1 MQIAVLGINHKTAC
15 VEVRE
20 QVALADD
27 GAGRL
32 VRALVALP
40 VVDEAVAVST
50 CNRTELYLTGP
61 RLPLQDVAIEAL
73 CAATDACP
81 ADLKE
86 SVYYLENR
94 EAVRHLFSV
103 ASSLD
108 SMVLG
113 EAQILHQLKSAYG
126 IAEECGTTGT
136 VLHRLMRRSFEVGK
150 RVRTETRIGE
160 SSLSIASVSV
170 DLARNVFGEL
180 RNRVVLVVGAGEM
193 AELVVTHL
201 QGHGIT
207 RILVANRTFERAVE
221 LAERFGGDAVRYEAL
236 PDHMAVADIVI
247 TSTSAKEPIIR
258 RGDMEAVMRR
268 RRNRPVFLI
277 DIAVPRDVE
286 SAVNK
291 VQNAYLY
298 DIDDLQHV
306 VASNLDDR
314 QREAVLAREIVE
326 EEVGIFQEWLASLA
340 VVPTLVALRTWATSV
355 KDEELDKFLAK
366 MPDLTDDQR
375 NKVGALAHSIVNKLL
390 HPPTVRVKE
399 AADEEEG
406 MLYASS
412 LRALFGLNGAGPATP
427 APTEEGAAAGV
438 VPKDTPSGPDPRAVA
453 GGGPQPAVDP
463 TVRPGAD

>member
-27 GAGRL
+27 GASRL
-32 VRALVALP
+32 VRDLVASP
-40 VVDEAVAVST
+40 AIDEAVAVST
-50 CNRTELYLTGP
+50 CNRTELYVTGP

-73 CAATDACP
+73 CAATPACR
-81 ADLKE
+81 ADLE
-86 SVYYLENR
+86 DSIYYLENR
-94 EAVRHLFSV
+94 DAVRHVFSV

-113 EAQILHQLKSAYG
+113 EAQILHQLKNAYG
-126 IAEECGTTGT
+126 LAEEAGATGT
-136 VLHRLMRRSFEVGK
+136 VLNRLLRRSFEVGK

-207 RILVANRTFERAVE
+207 HILVANRTFERAVE
-221 LAERFGGDAVRYEAL
+221 LAERFGGDAVRYETL
-236 PDHMAVADIVI
+236 FDRMAAADIVI
-247 TSTSAKEPIIR
+247 TSTAAKEPIIR

-291 VQNAYLY
+291 VPNAYLY
-298 DIDDLQHV
+298 DIDDLQDV
-306 VASNLDDR
+306 VASNLGER
-314 QREAVLAREIVE
+314 QREAVLARQIVE
-326 EEVGIFQEWLASLA
+326 DEVGLFQEWLAGLA
-340 VVPTLVALRTWATSV
+340 VVPTLLALRTWAVEV
-355 KDEELDKFLAK
+355 KDQELDKFLAK
-366 MPDLTDDQR
+366 MPDLTEDER

-399 AADEEEG
+399 AAGEEEG
-406 MLYASS
+406 MLYART
-412 LRALFGLNGAGPATP
+412 LQALFGLDPYAEGEVDPQPGDAPAANRVAP
-427 APTEEGAAAGV
+427 VAPTAR
-438 VPKDTPSGPDPRAVA
+438 T
-453 GGGPQPAVDP
+453 
-463 TVRPGAD
+463 GAD

>member
-1 MQIAVLGINHKTAC
+1 
-15 VEVRE
+15 
-20 QVALADD
+20 
-27 GAGRL
+27 
-32 VRALVALP
+32 
-40 VVDEAVAVST
+40 
-50 CNRTELYLTGP
+50 
-61 RLPLQDVAIEAL
+61 
-73 CAATDACP
+73 
-81 ADLKE
+81 
-86 SVYYLENR
+86 
-94 EAVRHLFSV
+94 V

-126 IAEECGTTGT
+126 LAEEAGATGT
-136 VLHRLMRRSFEVGK
+136 VLNRLLRRSFEVGK
-150 RVRTETRIGE
+150 RVRTDTRIGE

-236 PDHMAVADIVI
+236 FDHMTTADIVI
-247 TSTSAKEPIIR
+247 TSTAAKEPIIH
-258 RGDMEAVMRR
+258 RGEMEAVMRR

-298 DIDDLQHV
+298 DIDDLQDV
-306 VASNLDDR
+306 VASNLDER

-326 EEVGIFQEWLASLA
+326 EEVGFFQEWLASLA
-340 VVPTLVALRTWATSV
+340 VVPTLVALRTWATTV
-355 KDEELDKFLAK
+355 KDDELEKFLAK
-366 MPDLTDDQR
+366 MPDLTDDER

-399 AADEEEG
+399 AANEEEG
-406 MLYASS
+406 MTYANS
-412 LRALFGLNGAGPATP
+412 LRVLFGLNGAAPDAPDPEASERTP
-427 APTEEGAAAGV
+427 AATD
-438 VPKDTPSGPDPRAVA
+438 DTPPSRS
-453 GGGPQPAVDP
+453 
-463 TVRPGAD
+463 GAD